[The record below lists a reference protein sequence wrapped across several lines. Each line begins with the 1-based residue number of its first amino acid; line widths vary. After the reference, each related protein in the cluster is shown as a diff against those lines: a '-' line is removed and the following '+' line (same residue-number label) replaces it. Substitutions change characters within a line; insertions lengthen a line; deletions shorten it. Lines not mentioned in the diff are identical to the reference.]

1 MITIPTLSEL
11 VDDIVA
17 DLEAE
22 FSVTLPLFGKVFLRG
37 LANVQGA
44 KLKIYYLFIGKLQKN
59 IFVDTADPE
68 AAGGT
73 LERFGRIKLA
83 RDPFPARA
91 GQYVVEI
98 TGTIG
103 ATIDGGTTF
112 KSNDDTPNPGKL
124 FILDEEYELVST
136 TDSITLRALEAG
148 NDSKLEVGNELTSTV
163 PIASVDKLAT
173 VTSEAIAPLAAE
185 EIEDYRRKAVL
196 AYQLEPQGGAGSDYI
211 LWALDAQGVLR
222 SYPYARDGDPN
233 EINLFVEATI
243 VDSTDG
249 KGTPSAALLAEVEE
263 VVEFDPDD
271 TRPLTERGRRPLGV
285 FEVHYLPVTIKELDI
300 EIQEFV
306 GLTPSQETNILNA
319 LTALIKDI
327 RPFVSSADILA
338 NKNDILDVN
347 LIINTILNAEPGSRF
362 GDVIL
367 MIDSVSVNTITFSNG
382 DIPFL
387 NSVTYYG

>member
-285 FEVHYLPVTIKELDI
+285 FEVHYLPVTIKEVDI